1 MDTNEHECGGG
12 LKDDESPMGLMGPI
26 RPVRSAGPAAHGGT
40 VASRGRESAG
50 AAGTTN
56 GHECGGGFEPRMD
69 TNAGG
74 VLNHEWTRMQGWF

>member
-1 MDTNEHECGGG
+1 MDTNGHEWTRMWGRFMGYEG
-12 LKDDESPMGLMGPI
+12 PMSLMGPI

-56 GHECGGGFEPRMD
+56 GHECGGG
-69 TNAGG
+69 
-74 VLNHEWTRMQGWF
+74 LNHEWTRMNTNAGVVLNHE